1 MVFTCELLYLYYNL
15 LFIVVKVT
23 KGNKRKRKQYSSSI
37 KKKVRIPTV
46 STISEKTVSISTP
59 TKVTP
64 PTSEIIPL
72 NLNNLNVIRQLF
84 NYANSSNCV
93 QENRFP
99 PTHSIRPYPLN
110 QCNNNLVFP
119 KPVPVQHRPW
129 INQPVH
135 QQQFL
140 PRPDQYR
147 PWINQPVRPYYNTA
161 VQKRPATHTT
171 TAHLSQVLYNTNK
184 RPLEYIMAS
193 QVEGLKHII
202 KEGYDMLL
210 VKHADVKYMKG

>member
-1 MVFTCELLYLYYNL
+1 MVFTCELLYLCYNL

-46 STISEKTVSISTP
+46 STTPEKTSTVSISTP

-72 NLNNLNVIRQLF
+72 NLNVIRQLF
-84 NYANSSNCV
+84 NYATSSNCV

-110 QCNNNLVFP
+110 QCNNNLALKFT
-119 KPVPVQHRPW
+119 
-129 INQPVH
+129 
-135 QQQFL
+135 
-140 PRPDQYR
+140 D
-147 PWINQPVRPYYNTA
+147 
-161 VQKRPATHTT
+161 
-171 TAHLSQVLYNTNK
+171 
-184 RPLEYIMAS
+184 M
-193 QVEGLKHII
+193 GLNI
-202 KEGYDMLL
+202 
-210 VKHADVKYMKG
+210 